1 MGGWG
6 NMEFLA
12 EDLSLT
18 RATKNNTRI
27 FITKVFFFKKHKKIT
42 YLVFPVK
49 LPVRGKPTASFP

>member
-1 MGGWG
+1 MGGWE

-27 FITKVFFFKKHKKIT
+27 FITKVFFF
-42 YLVFPVK
+42 
-49 LPVRGKPTASFP
+49 